1 MSVQPDSKHM
11 NRKESI
17 EAFVLIF
24 QMKKFTG
31 SEKVTCHK
39 ELVEV
44 NNDACWAVVEKAK
57 KVSHDREVGVET
69 WSKIKGGWKVIKTL
83 DHDSK
88 MNWPPNITRSL
99 RKPGA
104 MRFSFRTA
112 SFSLSQVHSSG
123 KKRGKVFESRLDR
136 G

>member
-31 SEKVTCHK
+31 SEKVTKVACHK
-39 ELVEV
+39 ELVEMI
-44 NNDACWAVVEKAK
+44 NDACWAVVEKAK

-69 WSKIKGGWKVIKTL
+69 WSKIEGGWKVIKTL

-104 MRFSFRTA
+104 PRFSFRTA
-112 SFSLSQVHSSG
+112 SFSLSQVRSS
-123 KKRGKVFESRLDR
+123 
-136 G
+136 